1 MKKLDL
7 LHKLITLIF
16 VINIIYIALMPGFVL
31 IHFVSPDMVP
41 ENVKIDIHES
51 IIHNAVSVIRFIGYL
66 LAVLGLYL
74 FRKVLGL
81 LQKRRIFD
89 NEVIKLFKQ
98 IGQCVVAGVLLSAVP
113 PFIYHLV
120 VEQTFGFEDTDLGV
134 LINLCMGLFFIVLSE
149 VFKMAKAIKEE
160 NDLTL

>member
-16 VINIIYIALMPGFVL
+16 VVNIIFIALMPGFVL

-41 ENVKIDIHES
+41 DNVKINIHES
-51 IIHNAVSVIRFIGYL
+51 IIHNAVSILRFMGYL

-81 LQKRRIFD
+81 FQRRRIFD
-89 NEVIKLFKQ
+89 NEVIKLLKQ

-113 PFIYHLV
+113 PFIYDLV
-120 VEQTFGFEDTDLGV
+120 VEQKFGFKDSDLGV
-134 LINLCMGLFFIVLSE
+134 LINLCIGLFFIVLSE